1 MQPVPRSF
9 QAHRPVLDEAWPAQ
23 PPGSPRYDPKQNF
36 RLPLELE
43 ILTNRRCARHGFNED
58 LLLANTRASG
68 ENALASRKITDL
80 NAASVRINGLYLRLQ
95 DPLPSSAPNLAQLP
109 TPVNNGLR
117 QTEPTVIQDFVRAG
131 LAAVPS
137 AVTRTEAS
145 TSYELGSTR
154 FEFHRLIPL
163 IAQAENSNVL
173 LFLDHLELV
182 RPKTNEPFSL
192 RPTALQ
198 ARFKARIFTAGT
210 R

>member
-1 MQPVPRSF
+1 MRATTNDTPKPQS
-9 QAHRPVLDEAWPAQ
+9 ALLLAVLILALLGAQ
-23 PPGSPRYDPKQNF
+23 TYWLYRW
-36 RLPLELE
+36 
-43 ILTNRRCARHGFNED
+43 HGFNED

-117 QTEPTVIQDFVRAG
+117 QTEPIVIQDFVKAG

-145 TSYELGSTR
+145 ISYELGSTR
-154 FEFHRLIPL
+154 FEFHRLVPL

-173 LFLDHLELV
+173 LFFDRVELV
-182 RPKTNEPFSL
+182 RPQTTEPFSL

-198 ARFKARIFTAGT
+198 ARFTARIFTAGT